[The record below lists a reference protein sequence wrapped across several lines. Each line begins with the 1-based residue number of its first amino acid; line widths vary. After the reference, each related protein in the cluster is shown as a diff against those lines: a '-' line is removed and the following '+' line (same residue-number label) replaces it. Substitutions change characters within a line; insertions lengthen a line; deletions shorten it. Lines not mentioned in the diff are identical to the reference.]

1 MSEAGTVAAA
11 LTAARSL
18 GLARL
23 DAQALL
29 GHLLDRPRGWLIAH
43 DDAALTRAQW
53 HGFEALAKRR
63 AAGEPLA
70 YLVGEKEFHGLR
82 LAVDRATLVPR
93 PETELLVDW
102 AIECLPHDE
111 AGRGV
116 TRMLDLGTGSGA
128 VALAVKRACPSVA
141 VTAVDVSAAALA
153 VARRNGE
160 RLHLDVEWLHSDW
173 WSALG
178 QRRFDLV
185 LSNPPYVAEG
195 DPHLHALAHEPA
207 LALTSG
213 PDGLDALSRL
223 AAGAGRHLAAGGRLL
238 LEHGHEQAAAVR
250 QLLSGAGFHAIET
263 RLDLAGH
270 PRCSGGVLQAT
281 PLRDAGQA

>member
-1 MSEAGTVAAA
+1 
-11 LTAARSL
+11 
-18 GLARL
+18 
-23 DAQALL
+23 
-29 GHLLDRPRGWLIAH
+29 
-43 DDAALTRAQW
+43 
-53 HGFEALAKRR
+53 
-63 AAGEPLA
+63 
-70 YLVGEKEFHGLR
+70 
-82 LAVDRATLVPR
+82 
-93 PETELLVDW
+93 
-102 AIECLPHDE
+102 
-111 AGRGV
+111 
-116 TRMLDLGTGSGA
+116 
-128 VALAVKRACPSVA
+128 
-141 VTAVDVSAAALA
+141 
-153 VARRNGE
+153 
-160 RLHLDVEWLHSDW
+160 LDVEWVHSDW